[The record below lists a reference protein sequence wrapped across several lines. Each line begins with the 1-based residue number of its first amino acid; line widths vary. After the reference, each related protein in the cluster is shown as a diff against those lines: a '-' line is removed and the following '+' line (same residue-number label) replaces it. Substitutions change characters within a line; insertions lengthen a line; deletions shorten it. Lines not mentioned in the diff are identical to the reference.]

1 MTPIRTERLILR
13 NWKDRD
19 RDLFHRINSDDRV
32 MEFFDFRRD
41 RATAD
46 AFMDCLREEIARDGY
61 GWTAAEIAAS
71 GECIGF
77 IGLHPVEIPA
87 LAATNTCEV
96 GWRLAPEFWGSGFAT
111 EGAAALLAF
120 GFDELHLR
128 EIISFAVAGNK
139 RSTAVMERLG
149 MTRDP
154 SADFDHP
161 RVVDPDLRRH
171 VLYRIS
177 RDEWLRFSENEKAGE
192 IPTAL

>member
-13 NWKDRD
+13 NWEERD

-46 AFMDCLREEIARDGY
+46 AVMDKMREEIARDGY
-61 GWTAAEIAAS
+61 GWTAAELIAT

-77 IGLHPVEIPA
+77 IGLHPVEIPD
-87 LAATNTCEV
+87 LGRSGTFEI
-96 GWRLAPEFWGSGFAT
+96 GWRLSQEFWGKGFAS
-111 EGAAALLAF
+111 EGARALLDF
-120 GFDELHLR
+120 GFGKLDLQ
-128 EIISFAVAGNK
+128 EIISFAVWSNA

-149 MTRDP
+149 MRRDP

-161 RVVDPDLRRH
+161 RVVDPHLKRH
-171 VLYRIS
+171 VLYRLK
-177 RDEWLRFSENEKAGE
+177 REDWLSHRR
-192 IPTAL
+192 